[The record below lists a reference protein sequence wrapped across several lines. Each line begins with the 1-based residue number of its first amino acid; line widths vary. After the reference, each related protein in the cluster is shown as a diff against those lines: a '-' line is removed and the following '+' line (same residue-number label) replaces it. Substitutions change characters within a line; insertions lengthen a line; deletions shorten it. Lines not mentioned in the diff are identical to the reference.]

1 VKDVKKLTKLI
12 TTEGGVAMNKA
23 KLDQILRELGFE
35 KTEDIYE
42 PPYGEHFKIVYGIN
56 DYEVEVKGNP
66 KENHF
71 SNEGAV
77 MVLEISFPVENSDI
91 LYKVEIYRVVKWEL
105 YIIHFWTGFEERYF
119 AVYVWDKQ
127 KLQIISKLELN
138 GGYIFVGSQKDLET
152 LLPKLIKALDPA
164 KIKIY

>member
-1 VKDVKKLTKLI
+1 MNRVELDKILKD
-12 TTEGGVAMNKA
+12 
-23 KLDQILRELGFE
+23 LGFE
-35 KTEDIYE
+35 RTEDVYV

-56 DYEVEVKGNP
+56 DYEVEVEENK

-105 YIIHFWTGFEERYF
+105 YIIHCWTGFEEKYF

-127 KLQIISKLELN
+127 ELEVIAKLELH

-152 LLPKLIKALDPA
+152 ILPKLIKALDPVA
-164 KIKIY
+164 IKVY